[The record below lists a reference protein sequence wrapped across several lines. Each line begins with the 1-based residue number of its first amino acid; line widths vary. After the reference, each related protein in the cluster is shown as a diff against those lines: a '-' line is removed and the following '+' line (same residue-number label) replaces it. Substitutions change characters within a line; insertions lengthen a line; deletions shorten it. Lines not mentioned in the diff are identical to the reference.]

1 MSEIKLQ
8 TKINS
13 FLEVQ
18 KSLQEIE
25 KQLNVLSKSLSSKAE
40 SEVSDT
46 EGKSGDIKTTR
57 NVDGSYS
64 FEIRTDSGW
73 KTPVLGESSI
83 KFKDKPASISKPTIL
98 SIDEMEAED
107 TTKGDVKAKKNIF
120 DEKADKFVL
129 PRPDYESGWFLVEED
144 KQYVTGATD
153 GVAPDTSSFYDDA
166 SEVVGIPALG
176 FSLKSP
182 PTYYQ
187 ILIAPPKVTTFD
199 EAMTSG
205 ILILQHAI
213 HERYP
218 GATSS
223 SNWFQNGF
231 FTYMTSPEHICFST
245 AQGHLFNWASPDGD
259 TANADGA
266 GGLRVTSWTSDWY
279 QAFTATGTS
288 ADTASVN
295 FRIWK

>member
-98 SIDEMEAED
+98 SIDELEKED
-107 TTKGDVKAKKNIF
+107 VSTGDNKAKKNIF
-120 DEKADKFVL
+120 DEKTGKFVM
-129 PRPDYESGWFLVEED
+129 PRPDYDSKWFDIQLS
-144 KQYVTGATD
+144 KIYVTGAAD
-153 GVAPDTSSFYDDA
+153 GAVPDDSQFYNSA
-166 SEVVGIPALG
+166 GEIVGIPALG
-176 FSLKSP
+176 FTL
-182 PTYYQ
+182 
-187 ILIAPPKVTTFD
+187 
-199 EAMTSG
+199 
-205 ILILQHAI
+205 
-213 HERYP
+213 ERYP
-218 GATSS
+218 SLIQVLFSSYKTTSFSQSFDGKTGSSGTDAIVALTHEGSGQYYNNGEDRTMGVRAFMTNKEHIALSTGDNFTYYWKLAGGSDTTSS
-223 SNWFQNGF
+223 D
-231 FTYMTSPEHICFST
+231 
-245 AQGHLFNWASPDGD
+245 ASWTDVYD
-259 TANADGA
+259 AA
-266 GGLRVTSWTSDWY
+266 GGTSGNISCRLRL
-279 QAFTATGTS
+279 
-288 ADTASVN
+288 
-295 FRIWK
+295 WK